1 MAEQARGVFF
11 GVLGQDIC
19 IYMEI
24 WSSMLDSG
32 SEVLRFLSAACKGM
46 NGSMWAVNEV
56 DNANENALQI
66 VKN

>member
-24 WSSMLDSG
+24 WSSTLDSG
-32 SEVLRFLSAACKGM
+32 SEVLRFLSVACKGM
-46 NGSMWAVNEV
+46 NGSM
-56 DNANENALQI
+56 
-66 VKN
+66 